1 MGTIDIIDIKPLN
14 EIKDPTWGTGVMHKR
29 LVLVG
34 IKMSGAITEEEA
46 HALKAKAWPEE
57 TDGGAIVMTATAKNG
72 AGLLLVF
79 DAYVVEQLSILKRLR
94 HTLRMFKA
102 AITRNVGVGSC
113 VRVIVLK

>member
-1 MGTIDIIDIKPLN
+1 MGADIIDIKPLN
-14 EIKDPTWGTGVMHKR
+14 EVKDPTWGTGVMHKR

-34 IKMSGAITEEEA
+34 IKMSGAITDEEA
-46 HALKAKAWPEE
+46 HALKSKAWPDE
-57 TDGGAIVMTATAKNG
+57 TDGGGIVMSAVTGNG
-72 AGLLLVF
+72 VGLLLVF

-102 AITRNVGVGSC
+102 AVTRNVGVRSR